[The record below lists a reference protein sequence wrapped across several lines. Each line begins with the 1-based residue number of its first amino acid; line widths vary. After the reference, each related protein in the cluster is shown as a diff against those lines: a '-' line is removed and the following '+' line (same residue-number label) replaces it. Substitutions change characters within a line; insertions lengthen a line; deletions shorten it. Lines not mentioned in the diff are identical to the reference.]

1 MNLRKFTNL
10 IRFSK
15 NLTIGLSLTM
25 SIVTIAFQVHG
36 VSQQQKNHTRTS
48 QAMTTNSQPIKP
60 ITIENT
66 DKNGNP
72 KTNLA
77 ISRDYQTL
85 ASGSPDSTIQI
96 RNTITNQLIKTL
108 TGHNGLVNFVSWSP
122 DGKILA
128 SASQD
133 KTIKLWDVSTSK
145 QIATINGYSGKAADL
160 AWVWSS
166 DSKTIAIANFNP
178 ANSNQSIQLWNTT
191 TGKLT
196 TTITSNNSRI
206 SVMSWNPRGQ
216 WLAVWSKD
224 KKIQLWHTN
233 TGKLLQTIS
242 GYDAKV
248 QNLENIWSPDGNA
261 IALANPSI
269 VKIWDVS
276 TGKLIKTIDHGFGG
290 TTATII
296 NFVWSPDS
304 KKLISTNIGGAIIW
318 DINTGKRIKEI
329 MEIYAA
335 STVWSPDGKKLAVGG
350 QEGKITIWDVTTGK
364 SQTLY
369 GHVFFVTNFAWNQ
382 DGKTLISVG
391 MDNTIKIWDVT
402 TGKRL
407 KTLFGLGH
415 DGGIIDIR
423 WNPQSKIL
431 ASTGQYDQKTIL
443 WNMDVNN
450 LVANKVIQDKE
461 ISEKI
466 NFPAHKS
473 SVTSLVW
480 SPDGKILA
488 SNASEEEGGTIKL
501 WDTSTGKSLNIPS
514 ENQKT
519 AITPLSFANANIA
532 WNPNSKTFAT
542 TGRERIVKKVSGNSS
557 AIANEIE
564 YGGTKLVIWDA
575 TTGKPLKTI
584 DAAKSEKL
592 VWSPDGK
599 TLATSGD
606 TSIRLWDAATGK
618 LLNTING
625 QFIYPN
631 FAWSPDGKTIVG
643 YDLNQMKLWDVT
655 TGKLSKTLV
664 GLKLEELSTGGGE
677 TGNMLRAI
685 AWSRDGKFIATTDVS
700 RTIQIWDATAG
711 KFVKSLTGHGSAVLD
726 VVWSD
731 DSKNLTSV
739 SQDKT
744 IKRWDIST
752 GKEIETIGI
761 NLPHTGRVFWSSD
774 GKKLAAGEWFNST
787 NNQRIQIW
795 DISRKI
801 HGKSVA

>member
-128 SASQD
+128 S
-133 KTIKLWDVSTSK
+133 
-145 QIATINGYSGKAADL
+145 
-160 AWVWSS
+160 
-166 DSKTIAIANFNP
+166 
-178 ANSNQSIQLWNTT
+178 
-191 TGKLT
+191 
-196 TTITSNNSRI
+196 
-206 SVMSWNPRGQ
+206 
-216 WLAVWSKD
+216 
-224 KKIQLWHTN
+224 
-233 TGKLLQTIS
+233 
-242 GYDAKV
+242 
-248 QNLENIWSPDGNA
+248 
-261 IALANPSI
+261 
-269 VKIWDVS
+269 
-276 TGKLIKTIDHGFGG
+276 
-290 TTATII
+290 
-296 NFVWSPDS
+296 
-304 KKLISTNIGGAIIW
+304 
-318 DINTGKRIKEI
+318 
-329 MEIYAA
+329 
-335 STVWSPDGKKLAVGG
+335 
-350 QEGKITIWDVTTGK
+350 
-364 SQTLY
+364 
-369 GHVFFVTNFAWNQ
+369 
-382 DGKTLISVG
+382 
-391 MDNTIKIWDVT
+391 
-402 TGKRL
+402 
-407 KTLFGLGH
+407 
-415 DGGIIDIR
+415 
-423 WNPQSKIL
+423 
-431 ASTGQYDQKTIL
+431 
-443 WNMDVNN
+443 
-450 LVANKVIQDKE
+450 
-461 ISEKI
+461 
-466 NFPAHKS
+466 
-473 SVTSLVW
+473 
-480 SPDGKILA
+480 
-488 SNASEEEGGTIKL
+488 NASEEEGGTIKL

-557 AIANEIE
+557 
-564 YGGTKLVIWDA
+564 
-575 TTGKPLKTI
+575 
-584 DAAKSEKL
+584 
-592 VWSPDGK
+592 
-599 TLATSGD
+599 
-606 TSIRLWDAATGK
+606 
-618 LLNTING
+618 
-625 QFIYPN
+625 
-631 FAWSPDGKTIVG
+631 
-643 YDLNQMKLWDVT
+643 
-655 TGKLSKTLV
+655 
-664 GLKLEELSTGGGE
+664 
-677 TGNMLRAI
+677 AI